1 MDEDRQVPDDL
12 TIDETPLENYDGS
25 IPEHVA
31 VIMDGNGRW
40 ARRRDMP
47 RIRGHRAGADAVRA
61 IVESGR
67 YLGLDVLTLYAFSSE
82 NWDRPDDEVTGLMT
96 LFDIYI
102 ERERERLIEHDI
114 RLEVIGDRSKLPDVL
129 NESIADLEEV
139 TADQDEMVLQVAVS
153 YGAREEILR
162 ACREYARRAK
172 EGAIDPEELDEKQFQ
187 KYLYTE
193 DQPDPDLLV
202 RTSGE
207 KRLSNF
213 LLWQLAYS
221 EFCFVDTLWPEFDEY
236 EFVDV
241 LREFDER
248 ERRFGKTGEQIGA

>member
-1 MDEDRQVPDDL
+1 MHEDRQVPDDL
-12 TIDETPLENYDGS
+12 TIDEAPLDNYDGS

-40 ARRRDMP
+40 ARSRELP

-61 IVESGR
+61 IVESSR

-82 NWDRPDDEVTGLMT
+82 NWERPDDEVTGLMT

-102 ERERERLIEHDI
+102 ERERERLIDHDI
-114 RLEVIGDRSKLPDVL
+114 RLEVIGNRSKLPDAL
-129 NESIADLEEV
+129 NESIADLEEE
-139 TADQDEMVLQVAVS
+139 TADQGAMVLQVAVS

-162 ACREYARRAK
+162 ACRKYAREANQ
-172 EGAIDPEELDEKQFQ
+172 GTVDPAELDGNQFEN
-187 KYLYTE
+187 YLYTE

-207 KRLSNF
+207 KRVSNF

-236 EFVDV
+236 EFADV
-241 LREFDER
+241 LREFDDR